1 MIDAGR
7 SSQSTARR
15 SSRQDRGRSETAQRP
30 TIGVVLPSSNRTVE
44 RVAHAIRQDRPELDI
59 CMTRVPYDGHPSD
72 GYELDSFRR
81 ATRLLSDS
89 RPDVILWNATR
100 GALLGF
106 EPDRTLCRM
115 IEEIAGVPATTTALA
130 TLQVLKASGIR
141 RIALIAQG
149 GLDDC
154 ERLAGTFGD
163 EGIAIIASVALGIS
177 DNFDAAAVTDDDLIA
192 AAGDLCAR
200 AEPEGL
206 LIWSTNLGG
215 HALSR
220 RCAGLGVPVFDST
233 TIGFDVALGLLDDPP
248 RNKPPDA
255 ALSPASP
262 R

>member
-7 SSQSTARR
+7 IRQSNAGH
-15 SSRQDRGRSETAQRP
+15 SRPGAVSRP

-44 RVAHAIRQDRPELDI
+44 RVACAIRQDRPDLDI
-59 CMTRVPYDGHPSD
+59 CMTRVPYDGHPND

-81 ATRLLSDS
+81 ATQLLSDT

-100 GALLGF
+100 GAMLGF
-106 EPDRTLCRM
+106 EPDRVLCRM
-115 IEEIAGVPATTTALA
+115 IADIAGVPATTTALA

-154 ERLAGTFGD
+154 ERLTDTFGD
-163 EGIAIIASVALGIS
+163 EGIAVIASVALGIS
-177 DNFDAAAVTDDDLIA
+177 DNFDAAAVTDEELIA
-192 AAGDLCAR
+192 AATDLCAR

-233 TIGFDVALGLLDDPP
+233 TIGFDVALALLDDPP
-248 RNKPPDA
+248 RNQPPDA
-255 ALSPASP
+255 ALSRTSTP
-262 R
+262 

>member
-1 MIDAGR
+1 MTDAGR
-7 SSQSTARR
+7 IRQSHPRR
-15 SSRQDRGRSETAQRP
+15 NRPGAAHRP

-59 CMTRVPYDGHPSD
+59 CMTRVPYDGHPND
-72 GYELDSFRR
+72 GYELESFRR

-100 GALLGF
+100 GAMLGF
-106 EPDRTLCRM
+106 EPDRALCRM
-115 IEEIAGVPATTTALA
+115 IEEIAGVPVTTTALA

-149 GLDDC
+149 GQDDC

-163 EGIAIIASVALGIS
+163 EGIAVIASVALGIS

-192 AAGDLCAR
+192 AAADLCAR
-200 AEPEGL
+200 AEPDGL

-233 TIGFDVALGLLDDPP
+233 TIGFDVALALLDDPP
-248 RNKPPDA
+248 RTKPPDA

>member
-15 SSRQDRGRSETAQRP
+15 NNHESRRSADAVHRP

-44 RVAHAIRQDRPELDI
+44 RVAYAIRQDRPELDI

-81 ATRLLSDS
+81 ATRLLADT

-100 GALLGF
+100 GAMLGF
-106 EPDRTLCRM
+106 EPDRVLCRM

-154 ERLAGTFGD
+154 ERLTGTFGD
-163 EGIAIIASVALGIS
+163 EGIAVIASVALGIS

-215 HALSR
+215 HGLSR

-233 TIGFDVALGLLDDPP
+233 TIGFDVALALLDDPP
-248 RNKPPDA
+248 RHKSPDA
-255 ALSPASP
+255 ALRPASS

>member
-1 MIDAGR
+1 MTEAGR
-7 SSQSTARR
+7 IRQPTARR
-15 SSRQDRGRSETAQRP
+15 SRPDVARRP

-72 GYELDSFRR
+72 GYELESFRR
-81 ATRLLSDS
+81 ATLLLADS

-106 EPDRTLCRM
+106 EPDRVLCRM
-115 IEEIAGVPATTTALA
+115 IEDLAGVPATTTALA
-130 TLQVLKASGIR
+130 TLKVLRACGIR
-141 RIALIAQG
+141 RIGLIAQG
-149 GLDDC
+149 GTDDC
-154 ERLAGTFGD
+154 DRLTATFGE
-163 EGIAIIASVALGIS
+163 EGIAVIASTALGIA
-177 DNFDAAAVTDDDLIA
+177 DNFEAAAVTDDDLIGA
-192 AAGDLCAR
+192 AADLSAR
-200 AEPEGL
+200 SEPEGL

-220 RCAGLGVPVFDST
+220 RCAGLGMPVFDST
-233 TIGFDVALGLLDDPP
+233 TIGFDVALALLDDPP

>member
-7 SSQSTARR
+7 IGQPNARR
-15 SSRQDRGRSETAQRP
+15 SSREDGGRPDKASRP

-44 RVAHAIRQDRPELDI
+44 RVAYVIRQSRPELDI
-59 CMTRVPYDGHPSD
+59 CMTRVPYSGHPSD
-72 GYELDSFRR
+72 GYELESFRR
-81 ATRLLSDS
+81 ATRLLADT

-106 EPDRTLCRM
+106 EPDRVLCRM

-130 TLQVLKASGIR
+130 TLQVLKADGIR

-154 ERLAGTFGD
+154 ERLTSTFGD
-163 EGIAIIASVALGIS
+163 EGITVIASSALGIE
-177 DNFDAAAVTDDDLIA
+177 DNFEAAAVTDDDLIA
-192 AAGDLCAR
+192 VASDLCAR
-200 AEPEGL
+200 AKPEGL

-220 RCAGLGVPVFDST
+220 RCAGLGVRVFDST
-233 TIGFDVALGLLDDPP
+233 TIGFDVALALLDDPP

>member
-7 SSQSTARR
+7 IRQSNPRR
-15 SSRQDRGRSETAQRP
+15 NRPVATHRP

-59 CMTRVPYDGHPSD
+59 CMTRVPYDGHPND

-81 ATRLLSDS
+81 ATRLLADT

-100 GALLGF
+100 GAMLGF
-106 EPDRTLCRM
+106 EPDRVLCRM

-154 ERLAGTFGD
+154 ERLTGTFGD
-163 EGIAIIASVALGIS
+163 EGIAVIASVALGIS

-192 AAGDLCAR
+192 AATDLCAW
-200 AEPEGL
+200 AQADGL

-233 TIGFDVALGLLDDPP
+233 TIGFDVALALLDDPP
-248 RNKPPDA
+248 RTKPPDA
-255 ALSPASP
+255 ALSPASS

>member
-1 MIDAGR
+1 MADAGR
-7 SSQSTARR
+7 IRQSTPRR
-15 SSRQDRGRSETAQRP
+15 NRPAATHRP

-59 CMTRVPYDGHPSD
+59 CMTRVPYDGHPND

-81 ATRLLSDS
+81 ATRLLSDT

-100 GALLGF
+100 GAMLGF
-106 EPDRTLCRM
+106 EPDRVLCRM

-154 ERLAGTFGD
+154 ETLTGTFGD
-163 EGIAIIASVALGIS
+163 EGIAVIASVALGIS
-177 DNFDAAAVTDDDLIA
+177 DNFDAAAVTDGDLIA
-192 AAGDLCAR
+192 AATDLCAR
-200 AEPEGL
+200 AEPDGL

-233 TIGFDVALGLLDDPP
+233 TIGFDVALALLDDPP

-262 R
+262 Q